1 MQVIAVREPTCK
13 PTKIDCQ
20 KTCTGDIPTEMF
32 IVLDIYIYICMFNI
46 ANLDACF
53 SMDCFKMLGFT
64 TNKTIFRATGRKRF
78 FVVSDLTHMTSTIP
92 TGRVII
98 TLQPPPSGTHG
109 FNGEPTHLKALEFY
123 EMR

>member
-1 MQVIAVREPTCK
+1 MQTYQNRLSENMYRRHTNRDVYCF
-13 PTKIDCQ
+13 
-20 KTCTGDIPTEMF
+20 G
-32 IVLDIYIYICMFNI
+32 YIYICMFNI